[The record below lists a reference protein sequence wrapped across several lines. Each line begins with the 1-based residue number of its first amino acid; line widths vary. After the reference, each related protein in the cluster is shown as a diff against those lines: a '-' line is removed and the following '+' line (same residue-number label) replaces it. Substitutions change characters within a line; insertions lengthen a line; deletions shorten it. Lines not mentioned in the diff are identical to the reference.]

1 MPLLADVAVEKRMW
15 VQNFIGFSDLT
26 SRACLRI
33 SFMSRTTG
41 TAKSKRCRA
50 YSDEFPGA
58 VVVSDMLKERLDD
71 VPVITHLSARGSNE
85 LERRDILAASV
96 YELTHR
102 APGSRR
108 AAGSRSTRTECPR
121 ICWHTIVICG
131 NPQQYGKPMKQ
142 RGFLPRSGG
151 HSSRCWCQQDSVFPP
166 GKPCF
171 AVDGEA
177 AAADRLAVS
186 RHHKPA

>member
-85 LERRDILAASV
+85 LERRDILAFYTAPST
-96 YELTHR
+96 ELF
-102 APGSRR
+102 AQF
-108 AAGSRSTRTECPR
+108 AALDARLGTRNS
-121 ICWHTIVICG
+121 I
-131 NPQQYGKPMKQ
+131 
-142 RGFLPRSGG
+142 
-151 HSSRCWCQQDSVFPP
+151 
-166 GKPCF
+166 
-171 AVDGEA
+171 
-177 AAADRLAVS
+177 
-186 RHHKPA
+186 